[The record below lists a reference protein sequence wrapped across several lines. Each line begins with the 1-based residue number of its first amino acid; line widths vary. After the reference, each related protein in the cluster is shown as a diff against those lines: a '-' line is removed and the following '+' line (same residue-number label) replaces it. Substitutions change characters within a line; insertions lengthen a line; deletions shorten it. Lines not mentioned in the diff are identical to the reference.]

1 MSARSKARKRALDV
15 LFESDLRGSDPAETL
30 RLRRAQADPPIGDY
44 ADVIINGVVENKR
57 RLDDLIATYSTGWDL
72 DRMPAVDRNLLRIAI
87 FELLFEKE
95 IPAAVAIDEA
105 VELAKS
111 LSTDESATFIN
122 GVLGQVALLRPAD

>member
-44 ADVIINGVVENKR
+44 ADVIVAGVIANKR

-72 DRMPAVDRNLLRIAI
+72 DRMPTVDRNLLRIAI
-87 FELLFEKE
+87 FELLFEKD

-111 LSTDESATFIN
+111 LSTEESATFIN
-122 GVLGQVALLRPAD
+122 GVLGQVAILRPAD